1 MDLLYS
7 LWASHLPSTYMCSS
21 TGKLQMCFLNQFWV
35 FFFYLTFWPHCVP
48 CRMLVPWPGI
58 EPMPLQWKHEF
69 ITIGPPEMSQ
79 EVVLTLFWVMG
90 HFGNLKEFFFLLYI
104 TTCSYAPVYTFI
116 HVNFMEFLELLK
128 TSPKRTRTLDVAYS
142 CCSLV
147 LSLKLSHQGARNE
160 DRLMQTEITARSQ
173 RIYNGIS
180 LFIIT
185 SGFVSPSWYPETWG
199 AESLCQILLGEV
211 GGLGW
216 AFYSSTE
223 GPCCSVPVLSKDHLF
238 TKLRYRISV
247 LQMVLDIHDNLH
259 FFELDFPGWSVPS
272 MDSFFL

>member
-1 MDLLYS
+1 MEARIHNHWTPRDVSRSGFDPFLS
-7 LWASHLPSTYMCSS
+7 HGPLWESE
-21 TGKLQMCFLNQFWV
+21 
-35 FFFYLTFWPHCVP
+35 
-48 CRMLVPWPGI
+48 RI
-58 EPMPLQWKHEF
+58 
-69 ITIGPPEMSQ
+69 
-79 EVVLTLFWVMG
+79 
-90 HFGNLKEFFFLLYI
+90 FFLLYI

-185 SGFVSPSWYPETWG
+185 SVFVSPSWYPET
-199 AESLCQILLGEV
+199 
-211 GGLGW
+211 
-216 AFYSSTE
+216 
-223 GPCCSVPVLSKDHLF
+223 
-238 TKLRYRISV
+238 
-247 LQMVLDIHDNLH
+247 
-259 FFELDFPGWSVPS
+259 
-272 MDSFFL
+272 